1 MCFHNQAV
9 YKIVWPKGEVTPFCI
24 KCKKRFI
31 DPISTLI
38 PAYIRICG
46 IHEKID
52 VLSDLIEVKTVNQVT
67 VTPSNPLIKEKVKAE
82 EDLRDAIY
90 KENYELAAELRD
102 KIKNLEQR
110 LEKEN
115 KKS

>member
-9 YKIVWPKGEVTPFCI
+9 YKIVWPKGEVTPFCS
-24 KCKKRFI
+24 KCKKRFV
-31 DPISTLI
+31 DPILTLL
-38 PAYIRICG
+38 PAYIRVCG

-52 VLSDLIEVKTVNQVT
+52 IPSDLTEVKTVNQVT

-82 EDLRDAIY
+82 EDLRGAIY
-90 KENYELAAELRD
+90 KENYELAAKLRD
-102 KIKNLEQR
+102 EIKILEQQ
-110 LEKEN
+110 LEKEK